1 MYTYEKAKLRK
12 EMLVRWESADLGW
25 LKLNIDGVA
34 KGNPALEVEEG
45 SCEILMV
52 TGLKVS

>member
-45 SCEILMV
+45 SCEIIMV